1 MVSREV
7 WLRDNVRVH
16 RFAHILS
23 IALITA
29 GLVVLADAGTTLLW
43 QEPVSAAYG
52 SLQQSKAADQLARLE
67 NEFPN
72 ASDLAAVEG
81 TPGDAARASILA
93 GLFKQRVHQGD
104 AIGRMHIDRMNL
116 DIVLIQGTETASLQK
131 GPGHYEKTAFPG
143 QGSTIGV
150 AGHRTTYLAPFRHI
164 NDLQAGDEIRVEMP
178 YAVFTYTVTKHE
190 IVDPS
195 DVGIVKPVGF
205 EQLVMTACHPVYSAA
220 QRYAVFSR
228 LTRIDTFA
236 VGGTGAWVAP

>member
-1 MVSREV
+1 VSGGL
-7 WLRDNVRVH
+7 WLRDNARVH

-43 QEPVSAAYG
+43 QEPMSAAYG
-52 SLQQSKAADQLARLE
+52 SLQQSKAAHELAQLE
-67 NEFPN
+67 DEFPS
-72 ASDLAAVEG
+72 ASDLTAVEG
-81 TPGDAARASILA
+81 VRGDAARASILA
-93 GLFKQRVHQGD
+93 GLFAQRVHQGD

-143 QGSTIGV
+143 QGSTVGV

-164 NDLQAGDEIRVEMP
+164 NDLQAGDEIRIEMP
-178 YAVFTYTVTKHE
+178 YAVFTYTVTRHE

-236 VGGTGAWVAP
+236 LGGTGAWLAP

>member
-1 MVSREV
+1 MPG
-7 WLRDNVRVH
+7 VH

-43 QEPVSAAYG
+43 QEPMSAAYG
-52 SLQQSKAADQLARLE
+52 SLQQGKAADELAQLE
-67 NEFPN
+67 NEFPG

-81 TPGDAARASILA
+81 VRGDAARASILA

-104 AIGRMHIDRMNL
+104 AIGRMHIDRINL
-116 DIVLIQGTETASLQK
+116 DVVLVQGTDTSSLQK

-143 QGSTIGV
+143 QGSTVGV
-150 AGHRTTYLAPFRHI
+150 AGHRTTYLAPFRQI
-164 NDLQAGDEIRVEMP
+164 DDLRPGDEIRVEMP

-195 DVGIVKPVGF
+195 DVGIVKPVGH

-220 QRYAVFSR
+220 KRYAVFSR

>member
-1 MVSREV
+1 MPG
-7 WLRDNVRVH
+7 VH

-43 QEPVSAAYG
+43 QEPMSAAYG
-52 SLQQSKAADQLARLE
+52 SLQQSKAADELAQLE
-67 NEFPN
+67 NEFPG

-81 TPGDAARASILA
+81 VRGDAARASILA

-104 AIGRMHIDRMNL
+104 AIGRMHIDRINL
-116 DIVLIQGTETASLQK
+116 DVVLVQGTDTSSLQK

-143 QGSTIGV
+143 QGSTVGV
-150 AGHRTTYLAPFRHI
+150 AGHRTTYLAPFRQI
-164 NDLQAGDEIRVEMP
+164 DDLRPGDEIRVEMP

-195 DVGIVKPVGF
+195 DVGIVKPVGY

-220 QRYAVFSR
+220 KRYAVFSR
-228 LTRIDTFA
+228 PTRIDTFA